1 MGRYLGKTKHKRIKK
16 KNNNSRR
23 VQHGGKLTSDK
34 LEYILGIIKKYSK
47 RDLGGIKHIVS
58 MDSKKKNKVALAVT
72 DSDIKEVLRMIQTM
86 VPAEIDQYATNLR
99 IEENPPPLSRAD
111 SHFEFDATDVD
122 IPYRFGDPTIPDV
135 GATEG
140 YGMHRPSGFRNPP
153 HSPRGKPHSPRR
165 QPRSPRRLPP
175 PPFDTAYLD
184 GIDSGESFSGPW
196 DMSLTNPRYVSPR
209 RSSVRP
215 PAYSHDASVSSM
227 SSPRG
232 HRHGAVAQRRGI
244 VPFERADLIVLPP
257 SASARGR
264 GVRAL
269 SPSSPR
275 GLVPF
280 ERADSIV
287 LPPFVGVRG
296 RGARSPSPSSPR
308 RASVHIPEPVSPR
321 PMSMGA
327 FPAYH
332 AEEVILPVSPVG
344 LRTIPELP
352 RSINE
357 SRKGIVAPPASR
369 DISHLSSPKL
379 SRGSVRSLLSVQDR
393 GRGAAAH
400 SELDMVRYQT
410 DDLDH
415 GSVVAPLSRTHSLAP
430 SEIFNSADYL
440 RNSRGTI
447 VPSAPA
453 SALAPGLAPKADS
466 VRRAMSPKAK
476 KKEQR
481 SAWLQGIF
489 DSTAEKVARPDT
501 DEFDFTASVS
511 QLPRPSTTK
520 PMKNI
525 FESDKGD
532 DLRGLFAGP
541 AMAVRSN
548 RDSKSLQR
556 ELAAAEQKIVDEDIK
571 NRKIEEAGRRLK
583 ARGEEQLRAKREER
597 IAKETAKA
605 ALKRQKKETIE
616 ARIRA
621 DTARIAE
628 LEKIKRT
635 PNQQAEFIRIKGR
648 LAFGDDDDDD
658 SSGGGK
664 HRTRRIK
671 KRGHRSHKIKKSRKN
686 RRNGRSGRK

>member
-1 MGRYLGKTKHKRIKK
+1 
-16 KNNNSRR
+16 
-23 VQHGGKLTSDK
+23 
-34 LEYILGIIKKYSK
+34 
-47 RDLGGIKHIVS
+47 

-86 VPAEIDQYATNLR
+86 VPAEIEQYASNLR
-99 IEENPPPLSRAD
+99 LEENPPPLSRAD
-111 SHFEFDATDVD
+111 SHFESHATDVD
-122 IPYRFGDPTIPDV
+122 IPHRFGDPTIPDV
-135 GATEG
+135 GATED
-140 YGMHRPSGFRNPP
+140 YGAHRPSGFRNPP
-153 HSPRGKPHSPRR
+153 HSPRGKPRSPHR

-184 GIDSGESFSGPW
+184 DIDSGESFSGPW
-196 DMSLTNPRYVSPR
+196 NMSLTNPRYVSPR
-209 RSSVRP
+209 RLSVRP

-244 VPFERADLIVLPP
+244 VPLERADSIVLPP

-264 GVRAL
+264 GARAL
-269 SPSSPR
+269 SP
-275 GLVPF
+275 
-280 ERADSIV
+280 ADSIV
-287 LPPFVGVRG
+287 LPPFVGVRR

-308 RASVHIPEPVSPR
+308 RASVHIPRPVSPH
-321 PMSMGA
+321 PASMDA
-327 FPAYH
+327 FPAFH
-332 AEEVILPVSPVG
+332 AEEVVIPVSPIG

-352 RSINE
+352 RSIHE

-393 GRGAAAH
+393 GRGAAPH

-410 DDLDH
+410 VDLDR

-430 SEIFNSADYL
+430 SEIFNSMDYL

-466 VRRAMSPKAK
+466 IRRTMSPKAK

-481 SAWLQGIF
+481 SAWLQGLF

-511 QLPRPSTTK
+511 QLPRPSTAK

-525 FESDKGD
+525 FESDRGD

-541 AMAVRSN
+541 AMIARPN
-548 RDSKSLQR
+548 RDSNSLQR
-556 ELAAAEQKIVDEDIK
+556 ELEAAEQKIIDEDIR
-571 NRKIEEAGRRLK
+571 NQKIKEAGRRLK

-597 IAKETAKA
+597 IAKENAKA
-605 ALKRQKKETIE
+605 ELKRQKKETIE

-635 PNQQAEFIRIKGR
+635 PNQQAEFVRIKGR
-648 LAFGDDDDDD
+648 LAFGDDDDDV
-658 SSGGGK
+658 SSGGGR

-686 RRNGRSGRK
+686 RRNRRSGRK

>member
-16 KNNNSRR
+16 KNNTSRR
-23 VQHGGKLTSDK
+23 VQQGGKLTSDK

-122 IPYRFGDPTIPDV
+122 IPHRFGDPTIPDV

-140 YGMHRPSGFRNPP
+140 YGVHRPSGFRNPP
-153 HSPRGKPHSPRR
+153 HSPRRQPRSPRRQPRSPRR

-196 DMSLTNPRYVSPR
+196 DMSLTNPQYVSPR
-209 RSSVRP
+209 RLSVRP

-232 HRHGAVAQRRGI
+232 HRHGDVAQRRGI
-244 VPFERADLIVLPP
+244 VPFERADSIVLPP

-264 GVRAL
+264 GARAL
-269 SPSSPR
+269 SP
-275 GLVPF
+275 
-280 ERADSIV
+280 ADSIV

-308 RASVHIPEPVSPR
+308 RASVHIPQPVSPR
-321 PMSMGA
+321 AMSMGD

-332 AEEVILPVSPVG
+332 AEEVVLPVSPIG
-344 LRTIPELP
+344 LGTIPELP
-352 RSINE
+352 RSIHE
-357 SRKGIVAPPASR
+357 SRKGVVAPPASR
-369 DISHLSSPKL
+369 DISQLSSPKL
-379 SRGSVRSLLSVQDR
+379 SRGSMRSLLSLPDR

-410 DDLDH
+410 DDLDR

-453 SALAPGLAPKADS
+453 SALAPKADS
-466 VRRAMSPKAK
+466 VMRAMSPKAK

-481 SAWLQGIF
+481 SAWLQGLF

-511 QLPRPSTTK
+511 QLPRPSTAK

-525 FESDKGD
+525 FGSDRGD

-541 AMAVRSN
+541 AMIDRPN
-548 RDSKSLQR
+548 RDSNSLQR
-556 ELAAAEQKIVDEDIK
+556 ELAAAEQKIIDEDIR
-571 NRKIEEAGRRLK
+571 NQKIKEAGRRLK

-597 IAKETAKA
+597 IAKENAKA
-605 ALKRQKKETIE
+605 ELKRQKKETIE

-635 PNQQAEFIRIKGR
+635 PNQQAEFVRIKGR
-648 LAFGDDDDDD
+648 LAFGDDDDDV
-658 SSGGGK
+658 SSGGGR

-686 RRNGRSGRK
+686 RRNRRSGRK